1 MNRVRCWDVMGRRR
15 LALWLVAPVSAGV
28 TIAVMIW
35 APHWTRALEA
45 AFLVAAVVGVAWLFA
60 PRVGQWVRGTL
71 RLR

>member
-1 MNRVRCWDVMGRRR
+1 MNRAWSWSVMGRRR

-35 APHWTRALEA
+35 APRWTRSLEA
-45 AFLVAAVVGVAWLFA
+45 AFLVAAVAGVAWLFA
-60 PRVGQWVRGTL
+60 PRLGQRVRGTL